1 MASSV
6 EESLLGAG
14 TWRAGTASLQR
25 IAPCQTSERAFQA
38 TAPSVKANE
47 SCVDNSPPASLC
59 NLDVDCL
66 HLRRGSRARTPQ
78 NWQAKPTP
86 SRSGA
91 DSASP
96 TLASSRTQL
105 ALVSHEVSGNELVI
119 QSAVVHRAL
128 FSPATLHNMRD
139 PPPQHSASYRAP
151 VPTSIYVTGVVYF
164 MSWIHEF

>member
-1 MASSV
+1 MLGPGAPEPRACNASH
-6 EESLLGAG
+6 
-14 TWRAGTASLQR
+14 RAKFPRERSKQR
-25 IAPCQTSERAFQA
+25 
-38 TAPSVKANE
+38 
-47 SCVDNSPPASLC
+47 
-59 NLDVDCL
+59 
-66 HLRRGSRARTPQ
+66 HLRSKQMSHASIIAHQPPCAIWMWTVC
-78 NWQAKPTP
+78 T
-86 SRSGA
+86 
-91 DSASP
+91 SAVGRELVRLRIGRQSP
-96 TLASSRTQL
+96 HRLAVGLTAHHRRCTLASSRTQL